1 MSSTPAE
8 PAGPVPGG
16 VTPAAVVAGTP
27 AGSEEA
33 IVERAGYKPELR
45 RSLRFFSMFAI
56 AFSIISITT
65 GIFLNYGFGLSY
77 WGPASIWTWPV
88 VGVGNLMIALVV
100 AELGTRI
107 PLAGYAYQWSS
118 RLVNSTYG
126 WFVGFAGLLYMAV
139 GGGAIMLGV
148 AAPLLLSEFNDTTP
162 SPQLVLTVAIILMLL
177 PVVINIISIQVAAR
191 VNNVAVFTEIIGTVV
206 FGVLLFVLWGVKA
219 KPSPYGLG
227 ILVNTT
233 SVYHN
238 PTLYS
243 IALAS
248 LIGVFT
254 LVGFELAADM
264 SEDAVNPRRSVPR
277 GVIWAVAGSAV
288 LGMIALIGF
297 TVAIPDLKA
306 VESSPLP
313 LLTIADYWL
322 PSWLVKVFIAF
333 VIFSMFAILVVGA
346 GAQARLAYSMSRD
359 NMLPFSGF
367 LRKVNPRTQTPIIAL
382 LVFAVIDV
390 GVMIYGYKQPSAFA
404 TLVGATAIIPYIIY
418 FLITL
423 GYAIRRRALDSVPGV
438 FSLGRWA
445 WPVIG
450 FVLVYSALI
459 MFVLAVPAP
468 FHAADKVVGYGFG
481 LALLWYVAALFWR
494 LRRGTAGVKP
504 IIDLI
509 DPEPGAAGEPGATG
523 RS

>member
-1 MSSTPAE
+1 MTNQEPPGTVAAAARGAAE
-8 PAGPVPGG
+8 EI
-16 VTPAAVVAGTP
+16 VA
-27 AGSEEA
+27 
-33 IVERAGYKPELR
+33 RAGYQPELR

-65 GIFLNYGFGLSY
+65 GIFLNYAFGLSY
-77 WGPASIWTWPV
+77 WGPASIWTWPI

-126 WFVGFAGLLYMAV
+126 WFVGFAGLLYMSV

-148 AAPLLLSEFNDTTP
+148 ASPLLLSEFNVNNP
-162 SPQLVLTVAIILMLL
+162 SARLVFGVAILLMLL

-206 FGVLLFVLWGVKA
+206 FGVLLFVLWAVKA
-219 KPSPYGLG
+219 KPTPYGAS
-227 ILVNTT
+227 ILTSTT
-233 SVYHN
+233 SVLHN
-238 PTLYS
+238 PTIYAF
-243 IALAS
+243 ALAG
-248 LIGVFT
+248 LLGAFT

-264 SEDAVNPRRSVPR
+264 SEDAVNPVRSVPR

-297 TVAIPDLKA
+297 TVAIPDLKT
-306 VESSPLP
+306 VESSSLP
-313 LLTIADYWL
+313 LLVIAGYWL

-346 GAQARLAYSMSRD
+346 GAQARLAYSLARD
-359 NMLPFSGF
+359 NMLPFSGQ
-367 LRKVNPRTQTPIIAL
+367 LRKVNMRTQTPIVAL
-382 LVFAVIDV
+382 LVFAVVDLAV
-390 GVMIYGYKQPSAFA
+390 TWYGYLQSSAFA

-418 FLITL
+418 FLITA
-423 GYAIRRRALDSVPGV
+423 GYAVKRRTLDSIPGA

-445 WPVIG
+445 WPVII
-450 FVLVYSALI
+450 FVLLYSALI
-459 MFVLAVPAP
+459 IFVLSVPGP
-468 FHAADKVVGYGFG
+468 FHAADKVVGYGAG
-481 LALLWYVAALFWR
+481 IAALWYAAVLVWR
-494 LRRGTAGVKP
+494 LRRGSAGVKP
-504 IIDLI
+504 VEELVD
-509 DPEPGAAGEPGATG
+509 
-523 RS
+523 